1 MSSTIYL
8 FGCEFMCSMQ
18 NVPRVARSF
27 PVHDN
32 LCWGWLVLH
41 SAKHFS
47 AQVFIGSECND
58 LLLFDLK
65 QLEKYSGVSR
75 FFKDPCQY
83 NDPYLESMKCMVLK
97 TSVTLA
103 NGVPNRSVSI
113 IAGLEYG
120 MKQWT
125 GMMEWKVEWNS
136 EHTQLQLTCI

>member
-1 MSSTIYL
+1 MMLREHHLLKDNNQFLTVDLVCCVQSQVSRHQNCYLLQQSWSYMRGTIYL

-47 AQVFIGSECND
+47 AQVFIGSEPND

-65 QLEKYSGVSR
+65 QLEKHSGASKILV
-75 FFKDPCQY
+75 
-83 NDPYLESMKCMVLK
+83 N
-97 TSVTLA
+97 
-103 NGVPNRSVSI
+103 
-113 IAGLEYG
+113 
-120 MKQWT
+120 
-125 GMMEWKVEWNS
+125 MMIYIWS
-136 EHTQLQLTCI
+136 L

>member
-58 LLLFDLK
+58 LLLIDLK
-65 QLEKYSGVSR
+65 QLEKHSGVS
-75 FFKDPCQY
+75 
-83 NDPYLESMKCMVLK
+83 L
-97 TSVTLA
+97 
-103 NGVPNRSVSI
+103 SI
-113 IAGLEYG
+113 
-120 MKQWT
+120 
-125 GMMEWKVEWNS
+125 
-136 EHTQLQLTCI
+136 